1 MSDSWILTEMP
12 CMAHTPG
19 PWITAGPHGTGIAP
33 ASMPNERLAVAMAM
47 DCELTEEDMYGD
59 DVPLES
65 QVANARL
72 IAAAPELLHALRG
85 VAERWDKDDEA
96 DDPVLGAVIRSAIAK
111 AEGRE

>member
-1 MSDSWILTEMP
+1 MT
-12 CMAHTPG
+12 HTPG

-72 IAAAPELLHALRG
+72 IAAAPELLEMLRRG
-85 VAERWDKDDEA
+85 ADAVGSVEA
-96 DDPVLGAVIRSAIAK
+96 DCDEHGIDCYPARHWWQDADRLIAK